1 MSKEEIIKCVKD
13 MLNKMYYEDAEFF
26 YNMMSRFLEKK
37 GIK

>member
-1 MSKEEIIKCVKD
+1 MSKEEIIKNVVD

-26 YNMMSRFLEKK
+26 YNMMSCFIQKK